1 MYFFNSVNL
10 YVTFYEVRCDVLI
23 CFICNVLIVCTGSLT
38 YKEIHLFIKT
48 SNMCLWSILQY
59 CIVQFNIHMCAEDH
73 VYSIIILSSPWN
85 SVTHHHIKMSVKY
98 RDNILRSFFII
109 SKFPS
114 EVAAAGDSRR
124 TAEGDE
130 GLCVCPKC
138 WQPLLHRWKNNII
151 HLTSHVSSD
160 VVCVDSWLMFL
171 HYGSPKRLDEC
182 AK

>member
-1 MYFFNSVNL
+1 MYFFNSVHL
-10 YVTFYEVRCDVLI
+10 YAYEVRCDVLI

-48 SNMCLWSILQY
+48 SNVFVGYLSY
-59 CIVQFNIHMCAEDH
+59 NIVFNIHEFNIHMCAEDH
-73 VYSIIILSSPWN
+73 VYSTIILSSPWM

-138 WQPLLHRWKNNII
+138 
-151 HLTSHVSSD
+151 
-160 VVCVDSWLMFL
+160 
-171 HYGSPKRLDEC
+171 
-182 AK
+182 